1 MSRRSSRFHVVLAV
15 VAAVIVAVGVYEAAP
30 DNPKTA
36 GSKPEPAAP
45 EGAPQPA
52 KPGPEH
58 AVLAREAGT
67 WEAAVEIRMGPPG
80 APPQI
85 SKGVEV
91 NRICCN
97 GLWLVKEFKS
107 DPAFP
112 PFEGRGLVGYD
123 QAKKKYV
130 AIWVDSDTIT
140 PMMTEGTLDAAGKI
154 MTSNGS
160 TVSNGKEM
168 RFREVEVWKDDNTR
182 QFTMYMQG
190 PDGKESA
197 GLSITYTRKE

>member
-15 VAAVIVAVGVYEAAP
+15 VAAVIVAVGVYE
-30 DNPKTA
+30 
-36 GSKPEPAAP
+36 AAP

-67 WEAAVEIRMGPPG
+67 WEAAVEIRMGPQG

-112 PFEGRGLVGYD
+112 PFEGRGLVG
-123 QAKKKYV
+123 
-130 AIWVDSDTIT
+130 SDTTT
-140 PMMTEGTLDAAGKI
+140 PTMTEGTLDAAGKI

-160 TVSNGKEM
+160 TVSNGREM

-182 QFTMYMQG
+182 QFTMYVQG

-197 GLSITYTRKE
+197 GLSIAYTRKE